1 MKRKKLL
8 TYLKKNKCSL
18 FYEGKRHSVYCDFD
32 NDKTSTV
39 PRHAELDDLLAN
51 KICRDL
57 GIEEI
62 KKKK

>member
-8 TYLKKNKCSL
+8 DHIKEHKCFL
-18 FYEGKRHSVYCDFD
+18 YYEGAKHSVYCNLE

-39 PRHAELDDLLAN
+39 PRHREVDDFLAN

-57 GIEEI
+57 GVPKI
-62 KKKK
+62 K